1 MIKPGSKK
9 RRMTRTKTHEA
20 AGEDGDES
28 VNDGSVSDEEH
39 PARAPSHTSTSHKLV
54 SHTKVSLYKLAI
66 QYEYLITT
74 WMLNTGGGKVKT
86 TNP

>member
-1 MIKPGSKK
+1 M
-9 RRMTRTKTHEA
+9 TKTHEA

-39 PARAPSHTSTSHKLV
+39 PAGTPSHTSTPIKLV

-66 QYEYLITT
+66 QYEYSITT
-74 WMLNTGGGKVKT
+74 IQVAAKLKQPILTAIR
-86 TNP
+86 

>member
-1 MIKPGSKK
+1 MNIVTYVHLKQVASK
-9 RRMTRTKTHEA
+9 HEA
-20 AGEDGDES
+20 TGENGDES
-28 VNDGSVSDEEH
+28 VSDGGISDEEH
-39 PARAPSHTSTSHKLV
+39 PALTPSYTSTPHKLV
-54 SHTKVSLYKLAI
+54 SRTKVSLYKLAI